1 MDKSIKVI
9 FQVNQEEDV
18 ITWDNHVN
26 EIIDGVESGK
36 KTVFKVYMKN
46 LMPIEEMDVVVRE
59 LCNALDYRFKTLSR
73 YYRSNECIG
82 AGYTDMLSSATYY
95 LEIGSK
101 E

>member
-1 MDKSIKVI
+1 
-9 FQVNQEEDV
+9 
-18 ITWDNHVN
+18 
-26 EIIDGVESGK
+26 
-36 KTVFKVYMKN
+36 
-46 LMPIEEMDVVVRE
+46 MPIEEMDVVVRE